1 MGLTQQQNIPN
12 KPSDKSED
20 WSVRHLFSLSAMT
33 TAFSDFVKSSN
44 PFELFF
50 GFMVFITGIGELLG
64 SEFEWLWFVIM
75 LLILGGAFYLRL
87 LKLNFDMKEKKSIKR
102 KTSN

>member
-1 MGLTQQQNIPN
+1 MGLTQQQNIDD
-12 KPSDKSED
+12 KPSDKSES
-20 WSVRHLFSLSAMT
+20 WSVRRLFPLSAMT
-33 TAFSDFVKSSN
+33 TTISDFAKSSN

-50 GFMVFITGIGELLG
+50 GFMIFITGIGELFG

-87 LKLNFDMKEKKSIKR
+87 LKLNFDMKDKKSIKR
-102 KTSN
+102 KTIN